1 MWRHCKKEISAMESD
16 GMLNPVLFAPGVL
29 TVISIVLIVGSIHFI
44 LVGSLA
50 APGGDNS
57 KNPVFIQW
65 SQIPLANTVCVAIL
79 WSFCF
84 LLILADSSHYLLNL
98 LIKFPPALI
107 TLKSLGLFSSLL
119 EFIIKTS
126 LLNCVLVWLLRRFAA
141 KPL

>member
-1 MWRHCKKEISAMESD
+1 MESD

-29 TVISIVLIVGSIHFI
+29 TAISAGLIVYSIHYTLVGSI
-44 LVGSLA
+44 A
-50 APGGDNS
+50 APVGDNL
-57 KNPVFIQW
+57 KTPVFIQW
-65 SQIPLANTVCVAIL
+65 TQIPLVNTLCVATL

-107 TLKSLGLFSSLL
+107 TLKSLGLFSSLP

-126 LLNCVLVWLLRRFAA
+126 LVNCIFVALLRQLAA